1 MAWFFKYPSSP
12 IWDDNQDDSLT
23 TIAKDLYFILVIDNV
38 TICYS
43 LLLHKINVPS
53 NLNYKP
59 IMDFLLPKSWAQL
72 ASK

>member
-1 MAWFFKYPSSP
+1 MVWFFKYPSSP
-12 IWDDNQDDSLT
+12 IWDHSQDDSLT

-43 LLLHKINVPS
+43 LLLHKINVLS
-53 NLNYKP
+53 NLKYKP
-59 IMDFLLPKSWAQL
+59 IMDFLLPKSRTQL